1 MEIQRDLIINWCSEN
16 FSIPV
21 EVIHKNFMDILN
33 RRCDDIYN
41 FIFINNVNAATML
54 QTAIL
59 NNKVDEV
66 LDASISIIASAKEE
80 YGQVWI
86 DAKRIFTENF
96 SKKYYQT
103 QGGRN

>member
-1 MEIQRDLIINWCSEN
+1 
-16 FSIPV
+16 
-21 EVIHKNFMDILN
+21 
-33 RRCDDIYN
+33 
-41 FIFINNVNAATML
+41 ML